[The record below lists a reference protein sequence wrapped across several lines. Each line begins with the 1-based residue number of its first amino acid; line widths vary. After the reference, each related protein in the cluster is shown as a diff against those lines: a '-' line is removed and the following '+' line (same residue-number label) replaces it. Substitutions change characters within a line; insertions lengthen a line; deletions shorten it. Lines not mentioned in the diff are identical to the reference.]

1 MECMD
6 FCLDFQRYPLGY
18 TDNVQSVPT
27 FGRIDRGPGIKK
39 VEIIS
44 RKVAPNDIVVV
55 VTVFVVLDGE
65 MTG

>member
-1 MECMD
+1 
-6 FCLDFQRYPLGY
+6 
-18 TDNVQSVPT
+18 
-27 FGRIDRGPGIKK
+27 